1 MENTT
6 IQELEAKVRD
16 YQDVLKTFGDLLEQE
31 NAALENYDIETVSS
45 LYERKAKMVAAYR
58 TMTAYFIK
66 NQEALAAL
74 EAAKREA
81 LRASAQNLDSLIKK
95 NETLL
100 KTRMETSQNVMDTI
114 INIAKI
120 TNNSNATSYGAQGRY
135 SPLDNNKNALAI
147 NRTL

>member
-6 IQELEAKVRD
+6 IQELETKVSD
-16 YQDVLKTFGDLLEQE
+16 YQEVLRTFGELLEQE
-31 NAALENYDIETVSS
+31 NAALEMFNVEEVSQ

-66 NQEALAAL
+66 NQEGLAAL
-74 EAAKREA
+74 DVAKRQE
-81 LRASAQNLDSLIKK
+81 LRNKAEKLDNLIKK
-95 NETLL
+95 NEVLL

-114 INIAKI
+114 INIAKM

-135 SPLDNNKNALAI
+135 SPLDNNKNALAV